1 MESLSRETKHQW
13 VQTDHLKVAKSHSKK
28 NSIKSLLNFYFCIIM
43 IITINYG
50 SNVLLHKILDL
61 VKSVYYG
68 LSRDDY
74 G

>member
-1 MESLSRETKHQW
+1 MRPNIKGFKTDDETFKNIAK
-13 VQTDHLKVAKSHSKK
+13 LKRKIQF
-28 NSIKSLLNFYFCIIM
+28 IKICVKIFILPIIM

-50 SNVLLHKILDL
+50 GNVFLHKILDL

>member
-1 MESLSRETKHQW
+1 
-13 VQTDHLKVAKSHSKK
+13 
-28 NSIKSLLNFYFCIIM
+28 M

-50 SNVLLHKILDL
+50 GNVFLHKILDL

>member
-1 MESLSRETKHQW
+1 MKLLKNIAKTKRKIQF
-13 VQTDHLKVAKSHSKK
+13 
-28 NSIKSLLNFYFCIIM
+28 IKICVKIFILPIIM

-50 SNVLLHKILDL
+50 GNVFLHKILDL